1 MSDIHAV
8 RTESHKFE
16 AWIHYESILDSNKLQ
31 FDIQENTNL
40 VDGIGGVTWVSG
52 TLPVVY
58 TTVLG

>member
-1 MSDIHAV
+1 MSDIVAV

-16 AWIHYESILDSNKLQ
+16 AWIHYESAGSGSSVQ

-52 TLPVVY
+52 KFSAVCNDVRA
-58 TTVLG
+58 